1 MRNTRKIT
9 IFTGDFSCLTIMFY
23 TNIINVLVVCTDIIV
38 KRRALSSITLK
49 HHVIR
54 QLFNIIQAS
63 RKSSNTQMVRC
74 AKECVKKG

>member
-1 MRNTRKIT
+1 MSYMKNVQKIT
-9 IFTGDFSCLTIMFY
+9 IFDCDFSYLTTMFY
-23 TNIINVLVVCTDIIV
+23 VNYMNVLVVYTDIIV

-63 RKSSNTQMVRC
+63 RKSSSTQMVRC
-74 AKECVKKG
+74 E